1 MPRFKF
7 RIPRLTLLNP
17 IIIKEMRGQMRG
29 SRAFWILTGYLLGLG
44 ALVYFLYRI
53 VISSVNGRFGPGG
66 LPQSAYI
73 GQILFIS
80 LAFLELIFIALL
92 TPALTAGTIS
102 GEVERRTFDMLM
114 ATPLRP
120 ASVLWGKLVASLGY
134 IQLLILAA
142 IPLFSIVFLFGGM
155 VLRDAIQAVGLM
167 VLVAITYG
175 TMGLFFSALTRRT
188 GRAVALTYLVA
199 FIFIFGTA
207 FAYITAIALQGG
219 GTPPQALLYLNPI
232 SAMQSAIMTPETMDS
247 VYGMGSIITIF
258 FMALSGGRDIM
269 GYSSPI
275 AAARPLWQYT
285 TALYLALTLVF
296 YLLTTQ
302 LVKPVRRW
310 RVGRMGLIGGVLA
323 LLLTVGGLAL
333 VFGTA
338 RGSTGLGASGV
349 PTPAPFPVPA
359 VVSGVVRE
367 VAVVEV
373 PAPTPTPAAT
383 PPPFDLDQGLPLAQ
397 AHLEQN
403 LLAGAGNVFCD
414 LAAVHSGS
422 DEGGRPQ
429 LAGWAHCRAFTV
441 AEDALVP
448 GVGIT
453 APAVVHFYLTNEGW
467 VVSHH
472 ELSDSL
478 QNIKGLDPAAQ
489 DSLAEMSFDEAAAE
503 KRLVQ
508 RAHQALLGE

>member
-1 MPRFKF
+1 
-7 RIPRLTLLNP
+7 
-17 IIIKEMRGQMRG
+17 
-29 SRAFWILTGYLLGLG
+29 
-44 ALVYFLYRI
+44 
-53 VISSVNGRFGPGG
+53 
-66 LPQSAYI
+66 
-73 GQILFIS
+73 
-80 LAFLELIFIALL
+80 
-92 TPALTAGTIS
+92 
-102 GEVERRTFDMLM
+102 
-114 ATPLRP
+114 
-120 ASVLWGKLVASLGY
+120 
-134 IQLLILAA
+134 
-142 IPLFSIVFLFGGM
+142 
-155 VLRDAIQAVGLM
+155 
-167 VLVAITYG
+167 
-175 TMGLFFSALTRRT
+175 
-188 GRAVALTYLVA
+188 
-199 FIFIFGTA
+199 
-207 FAYITAIALQGG
+207 
-219 GTPPQALLYLNPI
+219 
-232 SAMQSAIMTPETMDS
+232 
-247 VYGMGSIITIF
+247 
-258 FMALSGGRDIM
+258 MALSGGRDIM

-403 LLAGAGNVFCD
+403 LLAGAGSVFCD
-414 LAAVHSGS
+414 LAAVYSSS

-441 AEDALVP
+441 AGDALLP